1 MRFVPLLTTM
11 VVLVSLASCN
21 SLSKEE
27 CVAADWQVIGDTDG
41 AAGFDPQER
50 FANHV
55 KSCARVKIVPDQTK
69 WYEGYRGGIQR
80 YCTPLSGLTHGEAG
94 DGYHNVCPPETEPA
108 FMRGYGLGRKSYELR
123 SRMNSLLS
131 DISVKEMEIDR
142 LYDEMKNT
150 ADDLKRRSLRD
161 EIDQLD
167 RDTRRARRD
176 ADDIEY
182 QLGAVQRDIDWFR
195 MNPQA
200 TLPMPGY

>member
-1 MRFVPLLTTM
+1 
-11 VVLVSLASCN
+11 
-21 SLSKEE
+21 
-27 CVAADWQVIGDTDG
+27 
-41 AAGFDPQER
+41 
-50 FANHV
+50 
-55 KSCARVKIVPDQTK
+55 
-69 WYEGYRGGIQR
+69 
-80 YCTPLSGLTHGEAG
+80 LSGLTHGEAG

-182 QLGAVQRDIDWFR
+182 QLGAVRRDIDWFR